1 MVIGAVVLVAV
12 AAAVLL
18 LVVHAHKRVAHEANG
33 QADYE
38 LYDYAKRKP
47 TGKICSYLIFT
58 CFLEVYST
66 LNVLQYF

>member
-47 TGKICSYLIFT
+47 TGKIMS
-58 CFLEVYST
+58 E
-66 LNVLQYF
+66 